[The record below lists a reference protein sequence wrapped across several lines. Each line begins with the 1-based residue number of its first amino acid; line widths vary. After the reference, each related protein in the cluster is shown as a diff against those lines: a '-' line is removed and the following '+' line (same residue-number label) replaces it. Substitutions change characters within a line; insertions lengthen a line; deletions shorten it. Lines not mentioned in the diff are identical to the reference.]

1 MTLFNLEVKDF
12 PKDFDWH
19 NDQFPPLDALTYWH
33 FLKKAKKVIEIGC
46 GYSTLLSKNAN
57 VNLIAVDPNPRKIYP
72 NIEYI
77 FKQIQN
83 VDLTLFDELN
93 EDDILFI
100 ESSHIYSQGS
110 DVHFLIHQALPRIK
124 KGVVIHFHDYF
135 GQEGYPIDWQQNET
149 MREWNE
155 NSKLIDL
162 IEKYEV
168 LSDNYNISKNHNDKL
183 KEIYS
188 FVPSDILNNLGA
200 VRGASLWLK
209 NL

>member
-1 MTLFNLEVKDF
+1 MTLFNLDVEDF

-33 FLKKAKKVIEIGC
+33 FLKKANKVIEIGC
-46 GYSTLLSKNAN
+46 GYSTLISKNAN

-100 ESSHIYSQGS
+100 DSSHIYSQGS
-110 DVHFLIHQALPRIK
+110 DVHFLIHQGLPRLK

-155 NSKLIDL
+155 NSKLIEL
-162 IEKYEV
+162 IEKYDV
-168 LSDNYNISKNHNDKL
+168 LCANYNISKNHNDKL

-188 FVPSDILNNLGA
+188 FVPSDISNNLGA